1 VNFIDPPRGIS
12 KSVCG
17 ESTCPIGA
25 YGAQSLP
32 ELSVLAQEV
41 NDLPER
47 GICNDVRNK
56 RGLGAWPGGDFYPA
70 SPAFSIVEVV
80 SPWSRNLKESRAI
93 TVAIVPPINSGR
105 RNPPLARN
113 PPNRD
118 PKGINPQTIVRRV
131 P

>member
-25 YGAQSLP
+25 FGGQSLP
-32 ELSVLAQEV
+32 ELSVLTQQGKA
-41 NDLPER
+41 LPER

-56 RGLGAWPGGDFYPA
+56 RGMEVWPRGDFYPA
-70 SPAFSIVEVV
+70 SPAFSIVAVF
-80 SPWSRNLKESRAI
+80 SPWSRNLKENRAI